1 MIALVNGIPRHAIPF
16 LGTQIY
22 RCVATLSQRTKEK
35 TMAQTPCAIILC
47 KFTDNNSEPFP
58 MQYYQDLFT
67 KNDKGSA
74 WNMVRYFHDCSH
86 GNTDVSGS
94 KVFGWFQLN
103 KSVAD
108 YNALGGAARGQLIQ
122 WARAAAQAAGKDL
135 TPFFNTVA
143 CTNLWHDI
151 GETGNGVVAQGTTA
165 IPSLLGH
172 EMGHGFGLQHSRLN
186 GSTQD
191 YQDPWDIMSAA
202 NDFPTADP
210 EFSTIGPGMNA
221 ANMRSLKWLDES
233 RVWNGGKAG
242 YDQTIKL
249 RPLVR
254 HDLSGWLAADFNGYL
269 LEFRVKEGWDGGI
282 PQACV
287 LAHYLSDGHSYLMP
301 GNGGK
306 EALLAGD
313 SFGNPDPVD
322 KVPNPFASYSRVDVL
337 SIDPNKHEATLRLRS
352 RPAKAIPVAIDPM
365 RLILSDAAYAIWA
378 EAKHPHVPDV
388 AMVQRILATLSPSE
402 LRATLSRAE
411 TMAVY
416 GNVVIEAIREKQIP
430 ARQG

>member
-1 MIALVNGIPRHAIPF
+1 
-16 LGTQIY
+16 
-22 RCVATLSQRTKEK
+22 
-35 TMAQTPCAIILC
+35 MAQTPWAIILC

-108 YNALGGAARGQLIQ
+108 YNALCGAARGQLIQ
-122 WARAAAQAAGKDL
+122 WARAAAQAAGNNL
-135 TPFFNTVA
+135 APFFNTVV
-143 CTNLWHDI
+143 CTNLWQDI

-202 NDFPTADP
+202 NDFSTTDP

-233 RVWNGGKAG
+233 RVWNGSKTG

-249 RPLVR
+249 RPLLR

-269 LEFRVKEGWDGGI
+269 VEFRVKEGWDGGI
-282 PQACV
+282 PQPCV
-287 LAHYLSDGHSYLMP
+287 LVHYFSDGNSYLMP

-313 SFGNPDPVD
+313 SFGDPDSGGQVT
-322 KVPNPFASYSRVDVL
+322 NPFASYNRVDVL
-337 SIDPNKHEATLRLRS
+337 SIDVNNREATLRMRH
-352 RPAKAIPVAIDPM
+352 RPAKSIPVAIDPM
-365 RLILSDAAYAIWA
+365 RLVLSDAAYAIWA

-388 AMVQRILATLSPSE
+388 AAVQKIVAIMSAAERK
-402 LRATLSRAE
+402 ATLSRAE

-416 GNVVIEAIREKQIP
+416 GNAVTEAILEKEIP
-430 ARQG
+430 AKLR

>member
-1 MIALVNGIPRHAIPF
+1 
-16 LGTQIY
+16 
-22 RCVATLSQRTKEK
+22 
-35 TMAQTPCAIILC
+35 MAQTPWAIILC
-47 KFTDNNSEPFP
+47 KFTDNTSEPFP

-122 WARAAAQAAGKDL
+122 WARAAAQAAGNNL
-135 TPFFNTVA
+135 APFFNTVV
-143 CTNLWHDI
+143 CTNLWQDI
-151 GETGNGVVAQGTTA
+151 CETGNGVVAHVAFADPVCPQLAEVMTTA
-165 IPSLLGH
+165 CKNARVVGKRGGTYVCMEGPQFSSLA
-172 EMGHGFGLQHSRLN
+172 ESQN

-202 NDFPTADP
+202 NDFSTTDS
-210 EFSTIGPGMNA
+210 EFSTIGPGMSA

-233 RVWNGGKAG
+233 RVWNGSNTG

-249 RPLVR
+249 RPLLR
-254 HDLSGWLAADFNGYL
+254 HDLSGWLAADFNGYVV
-269 LEFRVKEGWDGGI
+269 EFRVKEGWDGGI

-287 LAHYLSDGHSYLMP
+287 LVHYFSDGHSYLMP

-306 EALLAGD
+306 ESLLAGD
-313 SFGNPDPVD
+313 SFGDPDSGG
-322 KVPNPFASYSRVDVL
+322 KVTNPFASYNRVDVL
-337 SIDPNKHEATLRLRS
+337 SIDVNNREATLRMRH
-352 RPAKAIPVAIDPM
+352 RPAKSIPVAIDPM
-365 RLILSDAAYAIWA
+365 RLVLSDAAYAIWA

-388 AMVQRILATLSPSE
+388 AAVQKIVAIMSIAERK
-402 LRATLSRAE
+402 ATLSRAE

-416 GNVVIEAIREKQIP
+416 GNAVTEAILEKEIP
-430 ARQG
+430 TKLR

>member
-1 MIALVNGIPRHAIPF
+1 M
-16 LGTQIY
+16 
-22 RCVATLSQRTKEK
+22 K
-35 TMAQTPCAIILC
+35 QTPWAIILC

-58 MQYYQDLFT
+58 RQYYEDLFT
-67 KNDKGSA
+67 TNDKGSP
-74 WNMVRYFHDCSH
+74 WNMVRYFHDCSQ

-122 WARAAAQAAGKDL
+122 WARAAAQAANNDL
-135 TPFFNTVA
+135 TPFFNTVV

-202 NDFPTADP
+202 NDFPTSDP
-210 EFSTIGPGMNA
+210 NSEFSTIGPGMNA
-221 ANMRSLKWLDES
+221 ANMRFLNWLDES
-233 RVWNGGKAG
+233 RVWKGSNSG
-242 YDQTIKL
+242 YDETIKL
-249 RPLVR
+249 RPLMR
-254 HDLSGWLAADFNGYL
+254 HDLPGWVAADFEGYL
-269 LEFRVKEGWDGGI
+269 LEFRIKEGWDAGI

-287 LAHYLSDGHSYLMP
+287 LVHYFSDGHSYLMP
-301 GNGGK
+301 GNGNK
-306 EALLAGD
+306 EALLTGD
-313 SFGNPDPVD
+313 SFGDPDPVD
-322 KVPNPFASYSRVDVL
+322 KGLNLFSSYSRVDVVA
-337 SIDPNKHEATLRLRS
+337 IDTHHREATLRLRY
-352 RPAKAIPVAIDPM
+352 RAARQIPVAIDPM
-365 RLILSDAAYAIWA
+365 RLILSDAAYTIWA

-388 AMVQRILATLSPSE
+388 AAVQKIVATMSPAE
-402 LRATLSRAE
+402 LESTLTRAQTLTA
-411 TMAVY
+411 Y
-416 GNVVIEAIREKQIP
+416 GHTVTEAIRDRSVTKVVK
-430 ARQG
+430 ATGAGV

>member
-1 MIALVNGIPRHAIPF
+1 M
-16 LGTQIY
+16 T
-22 RCVATLSQRTKEK
+22 
-35 TMAQTPCAIILC
+35 QTPWAIILC
-47 KFTDNNSEPFP
+47 KFKDDNSEPFP

-67 KNDKGSA
+67 KDDNGSV

-94 KVFGWFQLN
+94 KVCGWFQLDQ
-103 KSVAD
+103 SVGD
-108 YNALGGAARGQLIQ
+108 YNALAGAARGQLIQ
-122 WARAAAQAAGKDL
+122 WGRAAAQAAGKNL
-135 TPFFNTVA
+135 APFFNTVV

-151 GETGNGVVAQGTTA
+151 GETGTGVVAQGKTA

-202 NDFPTADP
+202 NDFATSDS

-233 RVWNGGKAG
+233 RVWNGSKAG
-242 YDQTIKL
+242 YDQTVKL
-249 RPLVR
+249 RPLLR
-254 HDLSGWLAADFNGYL
+254 HDLAGWLAADFNGYL
-269 LEFRVKEGWDGGI
+269 VEFRVKEGWDDGI

-287 LAHYLSDGHSYLMP
+287 LVHYFSDGHSYLMP

-313 SFGNPDPVD
+313 SFGDAD
-322 KVPNPFASYSRVDVL
+322 QTGKVINPFVSSQRIDVL
-337 SIDPNKHEATLRLRS
+337 SIDAKNREATLRMQY
-352 RPAKAIPVAIDPM
+352 RPAKAIPRAIDPM
-365 RLILSDAAYAIWA
+365 RLVLSDAMYAIWA

-388 AMVQRILATLSPSE
+388 AAVQKIVEAMSTEERM
-402 LRATLSRAE
+402 ATLSRAE

-416 GNVVIEAIREKQIP
+416 GNAVTEVIQRQIP
-430 ARQG
+430 AKLG